1 MTIPIISQ
9 FYVDDGV
16 NERISISID
25 RDAEVRSYILD
36 PDGGGDM
43 LYVTLDG
50 LRALVAAA
58 EQLEA
63 VK

>member
-1 MTIPIISQ
+1 MTMPIVSQ

-25 RDAEVRSYILD
+25 RDADVRSYVLD
-36 PDGGGDM
+36 PDGGGDN

-58 EQLEA
+58 EQLE
-63 VK
+63 KS

>member
-1 MTIPIISQ
+1 MTQPIISQ

-16 NERISISID
+16 NERISICID